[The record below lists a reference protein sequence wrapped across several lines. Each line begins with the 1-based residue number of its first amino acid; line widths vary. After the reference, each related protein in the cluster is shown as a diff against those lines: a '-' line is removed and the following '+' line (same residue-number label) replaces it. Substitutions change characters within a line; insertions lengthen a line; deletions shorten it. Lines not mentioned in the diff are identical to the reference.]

1 MRLSLLWIALVLSLA
16 AQAEE
21 ATFAGN
27 NPLFDQWKD
36 DLAAL
41 RAARK
46 PQPMSDCLFS
56 ERVEWNRG
64 HDSGGASLLDK
75 RRLMLLTDAKEE
87 AVIDK
92 WEKGRVLVLCYDET
106 RGVTLL
112 DPETGLRVAVRHITD
127 RHPID
132 DYARSLKA
140 ETTVAM
146 LAVGQE
152 AERLWRLE
160 INRSVREVLAMQH
173 LPKDVRAHFIKLSK
187 TRLDYIEQQADFATR
202 AIYRT
207 YSPGTICGPASSE
220 ESVALYRTASFEL
233 SRLYECY
240 RSFAEEADDVEVGS
254 GKR

>member
-1 MRLSLLWIALVLSLA
+1 MRTVALLTLGRGLLVQSETMHQSLLWMALVLSLV

-21 ATFAGN
+21 PTFAGS
-27 NPLFDQWKD
+27 NPLFNQWKD
-36 DLAAL
+36 DLAAM
-41 RAARK
+41 RAARN
-46 PQPMSDCLFS
+46 PQPMPDCLFS

-75 RRLMLLTDAKEE
+75 RRLMLVTVAKEE

-146 LAVGQE
+146 LAVGLLS
-152 AERLWRLE
+152 ERLWSLE
-160 INRSVREVLAMQH
+160 IDRSVREVVAM
-173 LPKDVRAHFIKLSK
+173 LIVRMVV
-187 TRLDYIEQQADFATR
+187 R
-202 AIYRT
+202 
-207 YSPGTICGPASSE
+207 
-220 ESVALYRTASFEL
+220 
-233 SRLYECY
+233 
-240 RSFAEEADDVEVGS
+240 
-254 GKR
+254 